1 MTETFIKKAILV
13 HGDKYDYSKVEY
25 KKAIKNVI
33 IICKKHGEF
42 LQQPNNHLTGNE
54 CTKCSILRRS
64 DKSRYTTEIFID
76 KAKEI
81 NGELYDYSN
90 VNYVDSKT
98 KVIIICKEHGEF
110 LQAPNKH
117 LQKHKCPKC
126 MCREKRNNE
135 EFIEKAKEIHGDKY
149 DYSKI
154 EYSNSQTKIIIICNN
169 HGEFLQIPNSH
180 IQGMGCIKCA
190 NVHKSNTE
198 DFIIKA
204 TEIHKDLY
212 DYSKVKYVNSHTKI
226 IIICKEHG
234 EFEQTPS
241 DHLNCKYGCQICS
254 MSIRGETK
262 MNNCKEKFITNA
274 IKIHGDIYDY
284 SKSIYTGCENKLI
297 IICKEHGEFE
307 QQPNNHLYGK
317 GCYNCG
323 RTQVND
329 SRRSNLDEF
338 LKKAVEIHK
347 DLYDYSKV
355 EYVNNHTKVEIICK
369 EHGEFEQTPSHH
381 LLREQGCYKCGEI
394 RTANSKYSNTNE
406 FIEKSKKIHGDK
418 YDYSNVNYKK
428 ANENVNI
435 TCKEHGIFSIRPNNH
450 INSNQ
455 GCVKCQIKKQYSK
468 KSIDWLNF
476 ISKYYNIN
484 IQHGENGCEF
494 KIPNTRYRA
503 DGYCMETN
511 TIYEFNGTRW
521 HGDPR
526 FCDKNETSYFG
537 VKYGELYEKTIK
549 KGKIIKDM
557 GFNLI
562 TIWEYDWDKINKSIK
577 ILQKNRRL
585 KCKKV

>member
-1 MTETFIKKAILV
+1 MTETFIQKARLT
-13 HGDKYDYSKVEY
+13 HGDKYDYSKVDY
-25 KKAIKNVI
+25 KKAIEKVI

-42 LQQPNNHLTGNE
+42 LQQPSNHLTGNE
-54 CTKCSILRRS
+54 CTKCSILRRI
-64 DKSRYTTEIFID
+64 DNSRYTTEIFID

-81 NGELYDYSN
+81 NGELYDYSK

-110 LQAPNKH
+110 FQAPNKH

-135 EFIEKAKEIHGDKY
+135 EFIEKAKKIHGDKY

-190 NVHKSNTE
+190 NRHNSNTE

-204 TEIHKDLY
+204 KEIHKDLY
-212 DYSKVKYVNSHTKI
+212 DYSKVEYKKAIEKV

-241 DHLNCKYGCQICS
+241 DHLTSKYGCRICS

-262 MNNCKEKFITNA
+262 MNNCKEQFITNA
-274 IKIHGDIYDY
+274 IKIHGDRYDY

-317 GCYNCG
+317 GCPSCG
-323 RTQVND
+323 RYNFIN

-338 LKKAVEIHK
+338 LQKAVEMHK
-347 DLYDYSKV
+347 NLYDYSKV
-355 EYVNNHTKVEIICK
+355 EYVNADTKVEIICK
-369 EHGEFEQTPSHH
+369 EHGIFYQTPSGH
-381 LLREQGCYKCGEI
+381 LQGKGCYNCKGKKITEKK
-394 RTANSKYSNTNE
+394 TSTQEE
-406 FIEKSKKIHGDK
+406 FIEKSKKIHGEK
-418 YDYSNVNYKK
+418 YDYSITEYINSKS
-428 ANENVNI
+428 NVNI
-435 TCKEHGIFSIRPNNH
+435 TCKEHGIFIIRANAH

-455 GCVKCQIKKQYSK
+455 GCAKCQIKKQYSK
-468 KSIDWLNF
+468 KSINWLIF
-476 ISKYYNIN
+476 MSKYYNVN
-484 IQHGENGCEF
+484 IKHGDNDGEF

-503 DGYCMETN
+503 DGYCLETN
-511 TIYEFNGTRW
+511 TIYEFNGTIW

-526 FCDKNETSYFG
+526 FCDKNETSHFG

-549 KGKIIKDM
+549 KEEIIKDM

-577 ILQKNRRL
+577 ILQK
-585 KCKKV
+585 KWAFEM